1 MAVWTKKVQLTQA
14 VGFVDM
20 VIMPDDAGAI
30 RVPEAWWLQVEACLT
45 SNAALPVPPLVNP
58 SAGSLAISVRTPGSV
73 GFSPAQI
80 DGAPTIVSLTSL
92 PLARMAFLVP
102 AAIRFT
108 ATGLD
113 ADKTLLLITLN
124 GVV

>member
-20 VIMPDDAGAI
+20 VIMPDSAGAI

-80 DGAPTIVSLTSL
+80 DGATTIGLTSL
-92 PLARMAFLVP
+92 PLARLAFLVP
-102 AAIRFT
+102 AAVRFT

-113 ADKTLLLITLN
+113 ADKTLLLTLN